1 QVKTITIPMLV
12 AQGNDLVQS
21 MDASGVFTSM
31 TLARVRTGA
40 ETGAVRK
47 SAQQMADYYEKE
59 TTLKL
64 KSAVETIQTVVSM
77 FIGILVAFL
86 TVLSAETALIRPSST
101 ELMGG

>member
-1 QVKTITIPMLV
+1 
-12 AQGNDLVQS
+12 
-21 MDASGVFTSM
+21 
-31 TLARVRTGA
+31 LARFRTGA